1 MRQGFEG
8 CVGVWGGSQRLD
20 RLAPLPDQPLRTLGG
35 AWGGGFGCHR
45 SRGTKRMPG
54 LPLTWPGPWGRTG
67 QQVHDPVTDCLS
79 SFLQAQLGSPVTW
92 APAPF
97 HLPGTFSQRRRVV
110 SGRGE
115 GLRVGEGVQTGEG
128 LGERER
134 FKERSTGTVAPLA
147 HTQLLLPSLLLSPP
161 RCAAGLGW
169 EPRCPHR
176 CSGFL
181 PPWCPLH
188 GGSDLSLYQ
197 FPSPAFCGQVAWA
210 LGLTADSCVAQGD
223 WLPISGVGRLGGT
236 QHRKATVKLGKG
248 PAWDRPPQSSLCVS
262 TSTRAGGRAAEK
274 DPEVQ
279 SLPQLFQ

>member
-1 MRQGFEG
+1 M
-8 CVGVWGGSQRLD
+8 
-20 RLAPLPDQPLRTLGG
+20 
-35 AWGGGFGCHR
+35 
-45 SRGTKRMPG
+45 
-54 LPLTWPGPWGRTG
+54 
-67 QQVHDPVTDCLS
+67 
-79 SFLQAQLGSPVTW
+79 
-92 APAPF
+92 
-97 HLPGTFSQRRRVV
+97 
-110 SGRGE
+110 
-115 GLRVGEGVQTGEG
+115 
-128 LGERER
+128 
-134 FKERSTGTVAPLA
+134 APLA
-147 HTQLLLPSLLLSPP
+147 HTQLPLPSLLLSPP